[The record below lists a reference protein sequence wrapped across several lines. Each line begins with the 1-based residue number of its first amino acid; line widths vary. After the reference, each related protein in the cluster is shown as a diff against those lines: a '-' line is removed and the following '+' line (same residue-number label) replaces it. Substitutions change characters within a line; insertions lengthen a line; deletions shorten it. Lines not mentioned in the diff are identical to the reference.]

1 MLKLRHIEHA
11 RAHRLVVMVRLLIY
25 TILPLISL
33 GFLWKFEPSSK
44 LIPLVGL
51 IALAILINLGQ
62 LVSRKQWAPP
72 FRGSMFSWVPDLIVV
87 TGIVHYTG
95 GPISDF
101 WFLFALVILAGGFA
115 RGVWGSLAA
124 GVASSVVYAVMMYLS
139 IKGIVTPV
147 LPPDPIMLQ
156 ADWAPT
162 IALKTFLH
170 ITFFLLTAAIVGYM
184 TERFQ
189 RKQGELDVKTSELD
203 QLRLDTNVILET
215 IPTGILACDFSKEIL
230 YFNRAGTEILE
241 ISGNMLRHGSSITT
255 YLQPRPEIYQ
265 IVSKFVEEG
274 LPTRQVELEI
284 PLSNGD
290 IRPIGIDANYL
301 IDREGGKRGIVI
313 YFNDLTEA
321 KAIARQ
327 KRISDRLSAV
337 GELSRDLAHEIRNPL
352 AVIRGSVE
360 FLSRELHPGGQMERL
375 MDGIMRESDRLNT
388 LIYEFLDFSRLSPPE
403 TKVVPVKEIIRSLID
418 MAKST
423 GDGKV
428 INGTETQTTCLADF
442 DQLLRSLDTLIK
454 EIKRLNQST
463 SAAEILVAE
472 PEENFEVFPK
482 ENIQIPRNQVGFVL
496 RFPNLPLP
504 EQDIDD
510 LFRPF
515 HHSDPKHRGLGLC
528 TAHRIIESHKGEIRV
543 VNRPQQ
549 GLALLVLM
557 PSSTAQADDI
567 ALTSHEKSILEVEPA

>member
-1 MLKLRHIEHA
+1 MLKISHIEHA
-11 RAHRLVVMVRLLIY
+11 RAQRLIVMVRLLIY
-25 TILPLISL
+25 TTLPMISL

-62 LVSRKQWAPP
+62 LVSRKRWAPP
-72 FRGSMFSWVPDLIVV
+72 FRGSMFAWVPDLIVV

-95 GPISDF
+95 GPVSDF
-101 WFLFALVILAGGFA
+101 WFLYVLVIVAGGFA
-115 RGVWGSLAA
+115 RGVWGSLTA
-124 GVASSVVYAVMMYLS
+124 GGVSSIVYATMMYLS
-139 IKGIVTPV
+139 YQEIVIPV
-147 LPPDPIMLQ
+147 LPTDPSTLQ

-162 IALKTFLH
+162 VALKTFLH
-170 ITFFLLTAAIVGYM
+170 VTFFFLTAAIVGYM

-203 QLRLDTNVILET
+203 QLRMDTNTILET
-215 IPTGILACDFSKEIL
+215 IPTGILACDFSKNIL

-241 ISGNMLRHGSSITT
+241 IPGHSLSHGLSITT
-255 YLQPRPEIYQ
+255 YLEPRPEVYQ
-265 IVSKFVEEG
+265 VVSKFVEEG
-274 LPTRQVELEI
+274 LPTRPVEMEI

-290 IRPIGIDANYL
+290 TRPIGIDATYL
-301 IDREGGKRGIVI
+301 VDREGGKRGIVI

-337 GELSRDLAHEIRNPL
+337 AELSRDLAHEIRNPL

-360 FLSRELHPGGQMERL
+360 FMSRELQPGGQMERL
-375 MDGIMRESDRLNT
+375 MDGILRESDRLNT

-403 TKVVPVKEIIRSLID
+403 SKVVPVKEIIRSLTD
-418 MAKST
+418 MARST
-423 GDGKV
+423 GGVKA
-428 INGTETQTTCLADF
+428 INGRESPTTCLADY

-454 EIKRLNQST
+454 EINRLNQST
-463 SAAEILVAE
+463 AATHILIAE
-472 PEENFEVFPK
+472 PEENFEIFPQ
-482 ENIQIPRNQVGFVL
+482 EYIRIPRNQVGFIL
-496 RFPNLPLP
+496 RFPKQPLP
-504 EQDIDD
+504 EKDIDD

-543 VNRPQQ
+543 VNQLKH
-549 GLALLVLM
+549 GLALLILI
-557 PSSTAQADDI
+557 PSYSAQADDI
-567 ALTSHEKSILEVEPA
+567 ALTTHDKSILEEEPA